1 MAMRLGRFLGL
12 AALVVLAASAFTP
25 LLAAVAAWLGGTA
38 RLDPADA
45 IVVAARGGV
54 DSDGVL
60 SNASLRRAL
69 HGIALYR
76 RGLAPLLLFTGGHPD
91 RRPDEAAARADL
103 ARCLGVPAP
112 AILADSRAHTTRE
125 EARAVRAVLAP
136 RGVRRILLV
145 ADPSDMPR
153 TRALFAQAGF
163 DVLPAPTDADR
174 PGTPEARLGLLR
186 ELLSEGLAWAY
197 YRLAGY
203 L

>member
-1 MAMRLGRFLGL
+1 MRLSRLTGLG
-12 AALVVLAASAFTP
+12 AVLVICATAFTP
-25 LLAAVAAWLGGTA
+25 LLSHLAAWLGGPA
-38 RLDPADA
+38 RLEPADA

-60 SNASLRRAL
+60 SNASLRRTL
-69 HGIALYR
+69 HGIALYQ
-76 RGLAPLLLFTGGHPD
+76 RGLAPLLVFTGTHRTLG
-91 RRPDEAAARADL
+91 PDEAAVRADL
-103 ARCLGVPAP
+103 ARRFGVPA
-112 AILADSRAHTTRE
+112 AAVLTESRARATRE
-125 EARAVRAVLAP
+125 EARFTRAQLAP

-145 ADPSDMPR
+145 TDPSDMPR
-153 TRALFAQAGF
+153 TRALFARSGF

-186 ELLSEGLAWAY
+186 ELVGEGLAWAY